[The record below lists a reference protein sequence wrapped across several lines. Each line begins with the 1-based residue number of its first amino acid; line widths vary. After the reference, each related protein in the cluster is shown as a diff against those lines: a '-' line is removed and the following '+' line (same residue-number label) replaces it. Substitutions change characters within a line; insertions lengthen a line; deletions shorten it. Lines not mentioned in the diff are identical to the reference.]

1 MNTEEKKAAETESME
16 RYQGAAGKRIVVCRD
31 DLKLTPSRP
40 RNAMDQTTVMVL
52 NTETASL
59 LRWTDVHHLDPR
71 WRVQRED
78 GREDLF
84 AAASYSAVSGTW
96 DPQNWAVVP
105 DAPMVV
111 TPPSPLDGEYFMW
124 VRFRREYADDITL
137 PKVQERMRDGATVE
151 MALREQF
158 ESELRADLDREDTNV
173 GGWEV
178 VDGPTKEDDP
188 MINFGMSP
196 KLSGKPWHLRQ
207 YVEAAR
213 SVAERL
219 HTIMVKLGVNVDDK
233 LLADVEQLQ
242 YTTMLDLV
250 GTTVEE
256 IEAERERAVEE
267 RDNMADALAGVRSQ
281 LQSAA
286 YDLDLALPNSH
297 KDEPRRGRR

>member
-1 MNTEEKKAAETESME
+1 MNKEEKKSIE
-16 RYQGAAGKRIVVCRD
+16 RVAREQHWAHVDRKILVCRA
-31 DLKLTPSRP
+31 DLESTPDGP
-40 RNAMDQTTVMVL
+40 RDATDQTTVTVL
-52 NTETASL
+52 PTPDDRL
-59 LRWTDVHHLDPR
+59 FRWQAGHLDPL
-71 WRVQRED
+71 WLVSRED
-78 GREDLF
+78 GQRDNF
-84 AAASYSAVSGTW
+84 AAAGYSSETSKW
-96 DPQNWAVVP
+96 DPPNWAVVP